1 MPRLELSRSRKA
13 SIEKAEE
20 YYNALRTNIQLSGDN
35 LKIIALTSVQPNEG
49 KSTTSTN
56 LAIAFARAGY
66 KTILI
71 DADIRNSVMSG
82 VFKSKEKITG
92 LTDYLA
98 GKTDLSQGLCETD
111 VENLF
116 VIESGQTSPNPTA
129 LLQGKNFD
137 SMMNVLRKYYDYVI
151 VDTPPIGLVIDAAII
166 AQKCD
171 ASLLVTEAGA
181 VKRKLVQKA
190 KEQLEQTDT
199 PFLGVILNKY
209 NVAMDKYGSYGIYG
223 AYGNYGNYGKKKEK

>member
-1 MPRLELSRSRKA
+1 MPVLELSTKKKN
-13 SIEKAEE
+13 SIQRTEE
-20 YYNALRTNIQLSGDN
+20 YYNALRTNIQLSGEN
-35 LKIIALTSVQPNEG
+35 IKIVSLTSVQPNEG

-66 KTILI
+66 KTLLI

-82 VFKSKEKITG
+82 VFKSSAKITG

-111 VENLF
+111 VKNLF
-116 VIESGQTSPNPTA
+116 VIESGQSSPNPIA
-129 LLQGKNFD
+129 LLQSKNFD
-137 SMMNVLRKYYDYVI
+137 IMMNILRRYYDYVI

-166 AQKCD
+166 SQKCD
-171 ASLLVTEAGA
+171 ASILVAESGS
-181 VKRKLVQKA
+181 VKRKALQKA
-190 KEQLEQTDT
+190 KEQLEQTST

-209 NVAMDKYGSYGIYG
+209 DVSNDRYGAYGAYG
-223 AYGNYGNYGKKKEK
+223 AYGNYGNYGKKH

>member
-1 MPRLELSRSRKA
+1 MPVLELSTKKKN
-13 SIEKAEE
+13 SIQRTEE
-20 YYNALRTNIQLSGDN
+20 YYNALRTNIQLSGEDI
-35 LKIIALTSVQPNEG
+35 KIVSLTSVQPNEG

-66 KTILI
+66 KTLLI

-82 VFKSKEKITG
+82 VFKSSAKITG

-111 VENLF
+111 VKNLF
-116 VIESGQTSPNPTA
+116 VIESGQSSPNPTA
-129 LLQGKNFD
+129 LLQSKNFD
-137 SMMNVLRKYYDYVI
+137 AMMNILRRYYDYVI

-166 AQKCD
+166 SQKCD
-171 ASLLVTEAGA
+171 ASILVAESGS
-181 VKRKLVQKA
+181 VKRKALQKA
-190 KEQLEQTDT
+190 KEQLEQTGT

-209 NVAMDKYGSYGIYG
+209 DVSSDRYGAYG
-223 AYGNYGNYGKKKEK
+223 AYGNYGNYGKKH

>member
-1 MPRLELSRSRKA
+1 MPVLELSSKKKN
-13 SIEKAEE
+13 SIQRTEE
-20 YYNALRTNIQLSGDN
+20 YYNALRTNIQLSGEDI
-35 LKIIALTSVQPNEG
+35 KIVSLTSVQPNEG

-66 KTILI
+66 KTLLI

-82 VFKSKEKITG
+82 VFKSSAKITG

-111 VENLF
+111 VKNLF
-116 VIESGQTSPNPTA
+116 VIESGQSSPNPTA
-129 LLQGKNFD
+129 LLQSKNFD
-137 SMMNVLRKYYDYVI
+137 AMMNILRRYYDYVI

-166 AQKCD
+166 SQKCD
-171 ASLLVTEAGA
+171 ASILVAESGS
-181 VKRKLVQKA
+181 VKRKALQKA
-190 KEQLEQTDT
+190 KEQLEQTGT

-209 NVAMDKYGSYGIYG
+209 DVSGDRYGAYG
-223 AYGNYGNYGKKKEK
+223 AYGNYGNYGKKHKK

>member
-1 MPRLELSRSRKA
+1 MPVLELSSKKKN
-13 SIEKAEE
+13 SIQRTEE
-20 YYNALRTNIQLSGDN
+20 YYNALRTNIQLSGEDI
-35 LKIIALTSVQPNEG
+35 KIVSLTSVQPNEG

-66 KTILI
+66 KTLLI

-82 VFKSKEKITG
+82 VFKSSAKITG

-111 VENLF
+111 VKNLF
-116 VIESGQTSPNPTA
+116 VIESGQSSPNPTA
-129 LLQGKNFD
+129 LLQSKNFD
-137 SMMNVLRKYYDYVI
+137 AMMNILRRYYDYVI

-166 AQKCD
+166 SQKCD
-171 ASLLVTEAGA
+171 ASILVAESGS
-181 VKRKLVQKA
+181 VKRKALQKA
-190 KEQLEQTDT
+190 KEQLEQTGT

-209 NVAMDKYGSYGIYG
+209 DVSSDRYGAYG
-223 AYGNYGNYGKKKEK
+223 AYGNYGNYGKKH